1 MEQKDSQSGDP
12 HWPLPAAERTACY
25 GPWLKVSVALRY
37 VLTYPRSAEAWQE
50 VRQHIP
56 WLLAEEARLRRQGWL
71 N

>member
-1 MEQKDSQSGDP
+1 MDWEDSQSSDP
-12 HWPLPAAERTACY
+12 HGLLPSEERTACY

-37 VLTYPRSAEAWQE
+37 VLSYHWSDEAWQE

-56 WLLAEEARLRRQGWL
+56 WLLAEERRLRRQGWL